1 MNYRNHIYD
10 CWVLFKEDLEKIPG
24 VEEMVKENIKILQ
37 NWKDVADA
45 TIYSLW
51 QGWITNCILDYSKSK
66 KFDWKVE

>member
-37 NWKDVADA
+37 N
-45 TIYSLW
+45 
-51 QGWITNCILDYSKSK
+51 
-66 KFDWKVE
+66 